1 MASYAH
7 GKQKRTKT
15 RKEKTEEAKNLVAE
29 TFSNSPRTSSLKS
42 ADEAR
47 CELPLAVSH
56 STSVQTN

>member
-15 RKEKTEEAKNLVAE
+15 RKEKTEEAKNLVAG
-29 TFSNSPRTSSLKS
+29 TFSNSPRASSLKS
-42 ADEAR
+42 SDEAPR
-47 CELPLAVSH
+47 ELPLAVSH